1 MHYLI
6 DGYNLLFRVLKPG
19 DSLHDQRKIITTEL
33 EKKLRA
39 IGFDATLI
47 FDSHYRE
54 DEGSRGH
61 LNALEIV
68 FTAHEESADA
78 YILRFLKDSP
88 KPQNYTVVTSDKTLA
103 RLCRL
108 RLAKTESIDDFM
120 GQLNKRYKN
129 KLRPPEAAPAPEAA
143 PPPPAPKEPPGNA
156 APENCFDYYLRLF
169 EEAAAKEELPPK
181 KQDASPV
188 RSKRKKVEKTPQAPA
203 LTDEERWLKAFQR
216 EPDTFYP

>member
-19 DSLHDQRKIITTEL
+19 DSLHDQRKFITAEL

-39 IGFDATLI
+39 ICLDATLI

-61 LNALEIV
+61 LNALEVI

-78 YILRFLKDSP
+78 YILRYLKESS

-120 GQLNKRYKN
+120 GQVNKRYKN
-129 KLRPPEAAPAPEAA
+129 KLKQPEAA
-143 PPPPAPKEPPGNA
+143 PPAEIPPPVLPPKEPEHNA
-156 APENCFDYYLRLF
+156 SPESCFDYYLRLF
-169 EEAAAKEELPPK
+169 EESASKEEPPAK
-181 KQDASPV
+181 KQNAAPAEA
-188 RSKRKKVEKTPQAPA
+188 RKRKVKKPPEATA
-203 LTDEERWLKAFQR
+203 LTDEERWLKAFER
-216 EPDTFYP
+216 DPDASV